1 MNHRVAFL
9 LALGLLAAACGSPA
23 PSTAPTATASPALAE
38 FEIDAAQLTETGGCG
53 DTFIW
58 ATNRA
63 GTAGITAEWTDAAS
77 AAWANDGFTDTQQL
91 PNPEITVSVVE
102 GNQLSSYYC
111 NDIRMPGQGVTST
124 IEAAAGTVELT
135 VRPSPEGF
143 EPAGQADLRLS
154 DVTFEL
160 GLGSGE
166 VWHLAELVIQNVS
179 VGWLAG

>member
-1 MNHRVAFL
+1 M
-9 LALGLLAAACGSPA
+9 
-23 PSTAPTATASPALAE
+23 
-38 FEIDAAQLTETGGCG
+38 
-53 DTFIW
+53 
-58 ATNRA
+58 
-63 GTAGITAEWTDAAS
+63 
-77 AAWANDGFTDTQQL
+77 
-91 PNPEITVSVVE
+91 E
-102 GNQLSSYYC
+102 GNQVSSYYC